1 MVRWQSVLEPFPGAV
16 REELPPAAF
25 TNREDSPLSSEL
37 STLAAKRKIG
47 KNPSFASCVNVR
59 KYKNAPRKILR
70 RFFFRR
76 GHFPLSSEGS
86 GKTVRSWESIRFFPA
101 SAALQTWAWLQ
112 HCLRGRRGPV
122 STPLPLLDDGN
133 AFEPVKGRGIAQAR
147 RRSRMA
153 EHMPRKPL
161 TGSLR

>member
-1 MVRWQSVLEPFPGAV
+1 M
-16 REELPPAAF
+16 REELPSAAF
-25 TNREDSPLSSEL
+25 TNREDSPLPSEL

-86 GKTVRSWESIRFFPA
+86 GKTVRSWESIRFF
-101 SAALQTWAWLQ
+101 
-112 HCLRGRRGPV
+112 LRRR
-122 STPLPLLDDGN
+122 LFKL
-133 AFEPVKGRGIAQAR
+133 GRGYNTEASSSELTLSENQDAYLVFKTDGSCFR
-147 RRSRMA
+147 RDIDYRNY
-153 EHMPRKPL
+153 H
-161 TGSLR
+161 